1 MIILLWRGSTAL
13 YFIGG
18 YLGLLH
24 QQAFNNLL
32 TRKDE
37 PMSMYLQ
44 NILLLLC
51 TFATLH
57 TQAGVL
63 EDEEKYPNIV
73 RPVLTVGGYPD
84 EGKLLKDPIAAAYSE
99 KGELFIVEAGN
110 HRISEVDTNGKVLQT
125 IGEYG
130 TGRGKFVAPTAIA
143 IQDGEIYVTDSGAS
157 RVSVFS
163 LAGKFLR
170 DWGSFGDGP
179 GQFKDPRGISVRNG
193 HVVVADTGNNRVQIL
208 DRSGNHRLTIN
219 NDSFNEPSSVVI
231 TRNEQI
237 WVADTHSNRIVAF
250 DLRTGHVKRS
260 IGVYGSYP
268 GQFAEPISIAAHGS
282 ELFVADLVNHRVQVF
297 TDDGQFRYTFAR
309 HPTFPREG
317 NGRVHY
323 PLGIAVS
330 PDGRL
335 VAICESFENR
345 VQIFSSEAV
354 KKNYV
359 AVTDSAWWDKYPQ
372 FHYGRRL
379 KIALGKDM
387 RIPWPGDVMT
397 MSEPDTHKVI
407 IFDVSGEAPFKL
419 AEFGEFGEKIG
430 QLKGPHGVGVNVF
443 GEMFITDS
451 FNHRVVAL
459 DLSRMTLSSQM
470 QRIASELRTLK
481 ITSAPE
487 MNKYLKPLTPPVLR
501 VFGKRGNALGEFNT
515 PSSGSAVSTNAALQD
530 LVFIGDTRNHRI
542 QVFKRDGTFTGRVIG
557 GYGTGSGQLNLPTD
571 LVVDNKHGVLYVV
584 EAFNRRVSAF
594 DAESLQFKFHLGSP
608 GVDEGQFMAPSGAA
622 VDMDGNVYV
631 TDQGTHK
638 ISRFSPVV
646 ENGTVT
652 RTRYVGRWGQYG
664 VEPGS
669 MLYPQGITIDS
680 KNRVY
685 VVDFGNHRGQ
695 IFDREG
701 KFLRIFG
708 EQILS
713 PSGDQFPVTSTATLG
728 ASTPTSNLM
737 SAPKSMALSVETARV
752 PTNGKGYVV
761 IVSPVVSLKAG
772 QIQSVDVEVTR
783 PTGGAPLVDLAVDA
797 RMEEHNHGMN
807 VTPAVRRL
815 AQNKFRVDGLLFHM
829 LGDWT
834 LYFDVKGANVTE
846 RAQLL
851 INPIPQ

>member
-1 MIILLWRGSTAL
+1 MLI
-13 YFIGG
+13 
-18 YLGLLH
+18 YLK
-24 QQAFNNLL
+24 NC
-32 TRKDE
+32 
-37 PMSMYLQ
+37 
-44 NILLLLC
+44 LLLL
-51 TFATLH
+51 FAFTAIQ
-57 TQAGVL
+57 TKAGVL
-63 EDEEKYPNIV
+63 EYEEKYPNIV
-73 RPVLTVGGYPD
+73 KPMFTVGGYPD
-84 EGKLLKDPIAAAYSE
+84 EGSLLRDPVSAAYS
-99 KGELFIVEAGN
+99 GNGDLFIVEAGN
-110 HRISEVDTNGKVLQT
+110 HRISRVDTHGKVLQT
-125 IGEYG
+125 IGGYG
-130 TGRGKFVAPTAIA
+130 LGKGKFVAPTAIA
-143 IQDGEIYVTDSGAS
+143 IKGDELYVTDSGTS
-157 RVSVFS
+157 RISVFS
-163 LAGKFLR
+163 LAGQFLR
-170 DWGSFGDGP
+170 SWGAFGDGP
-179 GQFKDPRGISVRNG
+179 GQFRDPRGISVGNG
-193 HVVVADTGNNRVQIL
+193 VVAVADTGNNRVQLL
-208 DRSGNHRLTIN
+208 DKFGTHRLTIS
-219 NDSFNEPSSVVI
+219 NDFFNEPSSVAI
-231 TRNEQI
+231 ARNEQV
-237 WVADTHSNRIVAF
+237 WVADTHNNRIVAF
-250 DLRTGHVKRS
+250 DLITGRMKRT

-268 GQFAEPISIAAHGS
+268 GQFAEPTSVAVYGS

-330 PDGRL
+330 SDGRQ

-345 VQIFSSEAV
+345 VQIFSSEVV
-354 KKNYV
+354 KKSYV

-430 QLKGPHGVGVNVF
+430 KLKGPHGVGVNVF

-451 FNHRVVAL
+451 FNHRVVAV

-470 QRIASELRTLK
+470 QRIASELRSLK

-487 MNKYLKPLTPPVLR
+487 MNRLLKPLTPAVLR
-501 VFGKRGNALGEFNT
+501 VFGKRGNAPGEFNT
-515 PSSGSAVSTNAALQD
+515 PSSGSVASTKTALQD
-530 LVFIGDTRNHRI
+530 IVFIGDTRNHRI

-557 GYGTGSGQLNLPTD
+557 GYGTGPGQLNLPTD
-571 LVVDNKHGVLYVV
+571 LVVDNKNGILYVV

-631 TDQGTHK
+631 TDQGTHR
-638 ISRFSPVV
+638 ISRFAPILA
-646 ENGTVT
+646 NGTVIQSK
-652 RTRYVGRWGQYG
+652 YIGRWGQYG
-664 VEPGS
+664 VELGS

-695 IFDREG
+695 VFDREG
-701 KFLRIFG
+701 KFLRVFG

-713 PSGDQFPVTSTATLG
+713 PSGDQFPVSNTATLG
-728 ASTPTSNLM
+728 ASPPSSKLMAAPLSLATSG
-737 SAPKSMALSVETARV
+737 ETAKIS
-752 PTNGKGYVV
+752 TNAKGYV
-761 IVSPVVSLKAG
+761 ITVSPLASLKAG
-772 QIQSVDVEVTR
+772 QIQSVEVEVETAA
-783 PTGGAPLVDLAVDA
+783 GGAPLVDLAVDA

-807 VTPAVRRL
+807 VTPTVRRM
-815 AQNKFRVDGLLFHM
+815 AKNKFTVDGLLFHM

-834 LYFDVKGANVTE
+834 LYLDVIGPSVTE

-851 INPIPQ
+851 IHPVPQ